1 MQVLYYVLLA
11 VAAAL
16 FLCILILKDK
26 KSVLLTANGKIILRR
41 ENGVLNLYQNKK
53 KVCFAVLSFGSLFY
67 WYVLGKQ
74 QVYVINRFKSRVNAY
89 TYDNLPKTVR
99 QKLTKVIDLPSFVE
113 QINL

>member
-16 FLCILILKDK
+16 FLIILVLNDK
-26 KSVLLTANGKIILRR
+26 KSIFLTINGKVVLRR

-74 QVYVINRFKSRVNAY
+74 QVYVIHRFKSQVDVY
-89 TYDNLPKTVR
+89 TYDNLPEIVR
-99 QKLTKVIDLPSFVE
+99 QKLTKVIDLPSFME
-113 QINL
+113 QVNL